1 MNILVLAPHADDE
14 TLGCGWVIA
23 RFAAEGHRVVVGVV
37 TGPGEGE
44 HPFVPQHLFEEVR
57 AELRQ
62 AASILGV
69 AEIIFGNI
77 ATTMAADTQRRTLNA
92 EVKRIIDAANPEM
105 LFVPFPLDLHSDHR
119 EVFHSASIVWR
130 PYLDGGRRIREV
142 YCYEVPSETHLN
154 IPYVEQGFTPNC
166 WFDISDHLETK
177 LNAFAAFRS
186 QVQQGPLP
194 RSLEAVRAMATWRG
208 SQIGV
213 RAAETFVLVRS
224 LR

>member
-14 TLGCGWVIA
+14 TLGCGGVIA
-23 RFAAEGHRVVVGVV
+23 RFATEGHRVIVGVV

-44 HPFVPQHLFEEVR
+44 HPFVPKHLFDEVR

-69 AEIIFGNI
+69 ADIIFGNV

-92 EVKRIIDAANPEM
+92 EVKRIIDAADPEV
-105 LFVPFPLDLHSDHR
+105 LFVPFPFDLHSDHR
-119 EVFHSASIVWR
+119 EVFHAASIAWR
-130 PYLDGGRRIREV
+130 PYLESGRRIREV
-142 YCYEVPSETHLN
+142 YCYEVLSETHLN

-166 WFDISDHLETK
+166 WFDISDQLEAK
-177 LNAFAAFRS
+177 LTAFAAFRS
-186 QVQQGPLP
+186 QMQEAPLP
-194 RSLEAVRAMATWRG
+194 RSLEALRAMAIWRG

-213 RAAETFVLVRS
+213 RAAEAFVLVRN